1 MLSSVVV
8 VLVGKVSSGTR
19 QALAVTV
26 VRLFRVVSVWSLASL
41 MR

>member
-1 MLSSVVV
+1 MLSSVVAA
-8 VLVGKVSSGTR
+8 LAGKVSSGTR

-26 VRLFRVVSVWSLASL
+26 VRLFKVVSVWSLASL